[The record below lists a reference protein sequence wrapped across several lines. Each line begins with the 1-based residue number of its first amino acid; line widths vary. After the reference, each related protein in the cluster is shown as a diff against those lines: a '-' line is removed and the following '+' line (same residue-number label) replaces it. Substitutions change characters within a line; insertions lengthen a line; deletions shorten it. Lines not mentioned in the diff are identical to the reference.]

1 MTTPITN
8 DAQVIRGRG
17 LPRLAWHLARDTVSA
32 FFADDALSRGA
43 AISYY
48 TIFSLAPVLLIAI
61 AVAGLFFGYQAAQGA
76 IVGQLSGLMGQDSAA
91 ALQNLLQ
98 GARHRGTGLIATG
111 IGVVTLA
118 ITATG
123 VFTELQTS
131 LNLIWKAAPP
141 RSATVAIVRARLLS
155 LGLIAALGFLLLVS
169 LAASAILQA
178 AGAWLNTHASGLHAV
193 VQLTNALVSFVLVTV
208 LFAAIYKVLPDRAI
222 GWGDV
227 TIGAVVTALLFVA
240 GKYLI
245 GLYIGS
251 STIASSYGSAGS
263 LLVLLLW
270 IYYSVQI
277 FLLGAEFTK
286 TYAELRRGGRRPAV
300 QRGAREARP
309 G

>member
-1 MTTPITN
+1 
-8 DAQVIRGRG
+8 VIRR
-17 LPRLAWHLARDTVSA
+17 LPRLAWHLARDTVTG

-48 TIFSLAPVLLIAI
+48 TVFSLAPVLLIAI

-76 IVGQLSGLMGQDSAA
+76 IVQQLSGLMGQEGAT

-98 GARHRGTGLIATG
+98 GARHRGSGLLATG
-111 IGVVTLA
+111 IGIVTLA

-123 VFTELQTS
+123 VFAELQTS
-131 LNLIWKAAPP
+131 LNSIWKAAPP
-141 RSATVAIVRARLLS
+141 RSITVAMVRARLLS

-169 LAASAILQA
+169 LAASAVLQA
-178 AGAWLNTHASGLHAV
+178 AGAWLAAYASGLHEAIR
-193 VQLTNALVSFVLVTV
+193 LINGAISFALITV

-227 TIGAVVTALLFVA
+227 MIGAVVTALLFIA

-251 STIASSYGSAGS
+251 SAVASSYGSAGS

-286 TYAELRRGGRRPAV
+286 TYAGLRRSGRPPPV
-300 QRGAREARP
+300 ERGAREVQP
-309 G
+309 H